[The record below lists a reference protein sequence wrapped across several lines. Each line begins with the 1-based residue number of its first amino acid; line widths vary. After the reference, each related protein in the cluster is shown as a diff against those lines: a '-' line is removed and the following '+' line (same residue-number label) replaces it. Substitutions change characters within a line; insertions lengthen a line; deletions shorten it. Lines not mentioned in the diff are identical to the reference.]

1 MNRSILA
8 CAITLLVSLGGSAGF
23 TANAA
28 ESRSPEELRKIL
40 DAPPPDPK
48 EHSKAALTKIHMERG
63 RAASTIGDL
72 DRELKELEAGIQ
84 AVGAKD
90 PNAYEF
96 YNRRA

>member
-1 MNRSILA
+1 
-8 CAITLLVSLGGSAGF
+8 
-23 TANAA
+23 
-28 ESRSPEELRKIL
+28 
-40 DAPPPDPK
+40 
-48 EHSKAALTKIHMERG
+48 MERG